1 VGVPRFGLR
10 NTHHETGSINEGHRN
25 SRQLTLLEE
34 IKSAR
39 LSQGGHGNCNKDR
52 DVDGGAGE
60 ESAMIEAARQ
70 ILPSSATA
78 ATVIQVK
85 SWVRIK
91 ESISD
96 Q

>member
-1 VGVPRFGLR
+1 MGLR

-39 LSQGGHGNCNKDR
+39 LSQGVGMATVNKDR

-60 ESAMIEAARQ
+60 ESGMTEAALQ